1 MKTCG
6 RHNLESNGIPY
17 STLLPGYKGRTTG
30 PAAGNS
36 SHFLYHIVGSTAD
49 ALRASPR
56 CVSRL
61 LTLRLRYVFHATSP
75 GSGGAPLPLRR
86 YPRVRAGTHLPT
98 LLGLRQ
104 GQLYVAVD
112 SDIRLPRYI
121 RGKRAFLSLYTIK
134 MQVSLILLMRKLKIA
149 KCTNTVMKFAHFC
162 QLISASFI
170 KNQPY
175 TVVYD

>member
-75 GSGGAPLPLRR
+75 ASGGAPLRLGSLIASERDAP
-86 YPRVRAGTHLPT
+86 AET

-104 GQLYVAVD
+104 GQLYVAGD
-112 SDIRLPRYI
+112 SDIRLSRCRKGG
-121 RGKRAFLSLYTIK
+121 RGIFCPSIYEYRFRKVKVGEKSTIFSK
-134 MQVSLILLMRKLKIA
+134 KYRP
-149 KCTNTVMKFAHFC
+149 
-162 QLISASFI
+162 ISR
-170 KNQPY
+170 
-175 TVVYD
+175 

>member
-75 GSGGAPLPLRR
+75 ASGGAPLRLGSLIASERDAP
-86 YPRVRAGTHLPT
+86 AET

-104 GQLYVAVD
+104 GQLYVAGD
-112 SDIRLPRYI
+112 SDIRLSRC
-121 RGKRAFLSLYTIK
+121 RKGGMRAFLSLYIRTTRKIK
-134 MQVSLILLMRKLKIA
+134 KVREKFLILA
-149 KCTNTVMKFAHFC
+149 KYFFGLHEW
-162 QLISASFI
+162 
-170 KNQPY
+170 
-175 TVVYD
+175 

>member
-17 STLLPGYKGRTTG
+17 STLLPGYKGRTTD

-75 GSGGAPLPLRR
+75 ASGGAPLPLRR
-86 YPRVRAGTHLPT
+86 YPRVRVGTHLPT

-104 GQLYVAVD
+104 GQLYVASD
-112 SDIRLPRYI
+112 SDIRLSRCRKGG
-121 RGKRAFLSLYTIK
+121 RGI
-134 MQVSLILLMRKLKIA
+134 
-149 KCTNTVMKFAHFC
+149 FC
-162 QLISASFI
+162 PSI
-170 KNQPY
+170 
-175 TVVYD
+175 

>member
-1 MKTCG
+1 MKTRG
-6 RHNLESNGIPY
+6 RHNLKSNDIPY

-75 GSGGAPLPLRR
+75 GPLSAPLPIRQHHG
-86 YPRVRAGTHLPT
+86 VRTAGAHLPS

-104 GQLYVAVD
+104 GQLYVAGD
-112 SDIRLPRYI
+112 SDIRLSRCK
-121 RGKRAFLSLYTIK
+121 RGKRAFLSLYTVYSQKGAKIREK
-134 MQVSLILLMRKLKIA
+134 ICIFSKLIFGAQNRNNLFES
-149 KCTNTVMKFAHFC
+149 C
-162 QLISASFI
+162 
-170 KNQPY
+170 
-175 TVVYD
+175 

>member
-1 MKTCG
+1 MKTRG
-6 RHNLESNGIPY
+6 RHNLKSNDIPY

-61 LTLRLRYVFHATSP
+61 LTLRLRLCVPRHLSRLWGRSAAVRQP
-75 GSGGAPLPLRR
+75 H
-86 YPRVRAGTHLPT
+86 RVRTGTHLPT

-104 GQLYVAVD
+104 GQLYVAGD
-112 SDIRLPRYI
+112 SDIRLSRCQG
-121 RGKRAFLSLYTIK
+121 GKRAYFVPLYC
-134 MQVSLILLMRKLKIA
+134 ILAKGCQNSRKNL
-149 KCTNTVMKFAHFC
+149 HF
-162 QLISASFI
+162 F
-170 KNQPY
+170 
-175 TVVYD
+175 